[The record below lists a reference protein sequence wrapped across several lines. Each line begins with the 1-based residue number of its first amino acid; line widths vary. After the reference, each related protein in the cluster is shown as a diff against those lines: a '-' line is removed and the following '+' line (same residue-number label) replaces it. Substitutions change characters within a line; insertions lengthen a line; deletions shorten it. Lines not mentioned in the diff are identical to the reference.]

1 MVSLHRSKRPRPS
14 NGVNSERLWEIYLEY
29 ESINASYFQV
39 YVWDQLCAIV

>member
-14 NGVNSERLWEIYLEY
+14 NGVNSERLWENLEY